1 MVGVAVNV
9 ADSPEQMLPLGDDW
23 METVGATAELTLTV
37 IAFEVA
43 VVGLAHGEL
52 EVSTTVITSLFAKV
66 VVVNVLLLVPTFVVP
81 FFH

>member
-9 ADSPEQMLPLGDDW
+9 TDSPEQMLPLGDDW

-43 VVGLAHGEL
+43 VVGLAHGEF

-66 VVVNVLLLVPTFVVP
+66 VVV
-81 FFH
+81 